1 MLGFIPIAYLRN
13 SIIMFNQQERHMK
26 IVIDK
31 PTEYVIDIELD
42 SEALSLSDDD
52 LSVFYEEAIYNLQSA
67 LLSLQSSNP

>member
-1 MLGFIPIAYLRN
+1 
-13 SIIMFNQQERHMK
+13 MK